1 MEEEKVMENEVKEV
15 TVKTSNIDIKASGKS
30 GLNAIKN
37 IFFKPVDAIKDFVAD
52 NNFIAGII
60 MIVVAAL
67 STGIYKLATLKS
79 AYDKLD
85 NSWFKAPKPE
95 YLKEFFT
102 TFGTNLLEYA
112 LVALI
117 GYLIISKLMKGSA
130 TLKQVV
136 SAVGISLSLVIIAY
150 LVNSILVFI
159 DKEVIIYIIS
169 YLRTFATIYSY
180 MILYQAV
187 KEVGGIDKNK
197 VFLSIASMSVC
208 ATVVMDIL
216 NKIFE

>member
-1 MEEEKVMENEVKEV
+1 MEKEKNVKKDVSEEK
-15 TVKTSNIDIKASGKS
+15 TKTNNIDIKESGKAC
-30 GLNAIKN
+30 LNAIKN
-37 IFFKPVDAIKDFVAD
+37 VFVKPLDAIKEFVTD
-52 NNFIAGII
+52 NNFISGII

-79 AYDKLD
+79 AYDQLD
-85 NSWFKAPKPE
+85 NGWFKAPKPE

-136 SAVGISLSLVIIAY
+136 SAVGISLSLVIITY

-159 DKEVIIYIIS
+159 DKEVIVYIMS

-187 KEVGGIDKNK
+187 KKIGGIDKNK
-197 VFLSIASMSVC
+197 VFLSVASMSVC

-216 NKIFE
+216 NKLFE